1 MLISFIFVIGCADSK
16 EPDVFQGN
24 LAKGILYND
33 KFYWQTKMINKR
45 EEGKVKAAEELI
57 GETIYFN
64 DEVLY
69 VEKKAE
75 IQVFQYVT
83 EMELGQEVPLNS
95 KAESEGMALPHFVY
109 ENMRYLLNTELSVE
123 KLPKSFV
130 KAGEIEKT
138 CTVAAENNTGNLDV
152 GTEFYA
158 SEHQNRYMIVQ
169 NADYTYSIYE
179 NEGYSQ

>member
-45 EEGKVKAAEELI
+45 EEGKVKVAEELV

-69 VEKKAE
+69 VEKETE

-83 EMELGQEVPLNS
+83 EMELGLEVPLNS
-95 KAESEGMALPHFVY
+95 IAVRQGWNISNTQTPHY
-109 ENMRYLLNTELSVE
+109 RLMKTITG
-123 KLPKSFV
+123 SFYQIKPV
-130 KAGEIEKT
+130 LRCDI
-138 CTVAAENNTGNLDV
+138 
-152 GTEFYA
+152 F
-158 SEHQNRYMIVQ
+158 
-169 NADYTYSIYE
+169 
-179 NEGYSQ
+179 